1 MGDCIRVILADDHPL
16 YRDGVR
22 RTLSGFAG
30 YEIVAEC
37 ANADDAVEAVREHL
51 PDIILLDIS
60 MTGGGI
66 EAARRIAA
74 ASPAVRIVML
84 TSSEKESD
92 VMDALD
98 VGARGYLVKGIGG
111 EELATV
117 IKSVQEGGLYVSP
130 GLATQ
135 MLIDNK
141 DDIKTENQDLF
152 LLLTKRE
159 EQILKQVAQGKN
171 NSEIAR
177 VLSLNE
183 NNVKSG
189 LSNIMRKLGVRNR
202 VEAALMAHEHYA
214 DAS

>member
-1 MGDCIRVILADDHPL
+1 MVERIRVIIADDHPL
-16 YRDGVR
+16 YREGVR
-22 RTLSGFAG
+22 GSLLALAG
-30 YEIVAEC
+30 CEVVAEC
-37 ANADDAVEAVREHL
+37 ANADDAVKAVREHL

-60 MTGGGI
+60 MPGGGI
-66 EAARRIAA
+66 DAARRIAA
-74 ASPAVRIVML
+74 IRPAVRIVML

-98 VGARGYLVKGIGG
+98 VGARGYIVKGIGG

-141 DDIKTENQDLF
+141 DNIKAEKPDLF
-152 LLLTKRE
+152 SLLTERE
-159 EQILKQVAQGKN
+159 EQILMQVAQGKN
-171 NSEIAR
+171 NKEIA
-177 VLSLNE
+177 LSLALSE
-183 NNVKSG
+183 NNVKRY

-202 VEAALMAHEHYA
+202 VEAALIASDYYA
-214 DAS
+214 TG